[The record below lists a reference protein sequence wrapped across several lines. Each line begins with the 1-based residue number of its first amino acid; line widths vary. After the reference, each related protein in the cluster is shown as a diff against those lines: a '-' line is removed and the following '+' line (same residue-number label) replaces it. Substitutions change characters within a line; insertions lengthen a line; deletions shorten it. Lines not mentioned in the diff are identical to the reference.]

1 MKATYIDYK
10 DTRSFSPL
18 LLKYLEN
25 DASLAS
31 FYGNRPDF
39 AGFSDQIDRKSN
51 SVDREV
57 LVRTLLLQQEKH
69 PLSDQSLA
77 NIRSLKDQNTFTI
90 TTGHQLNIFTGPLYF
105 IFKIV
110 TAIKLARDLK
120 EQFPDKNF
128 IPVYWMATED
138 HDFEEINHT
147 HIFKNKITWY
157 KDAKGAT
164 GRLDLEDI
172 RETVKAYQ
180 NILGLSDNS
189 CKLSKIVETAYLQQ
203 ENLADATSSLVN
215 QLFGEYGIV
224 VLDADHSEL
233 KKLFVPIMKEDI
245 INKISAQ
252 EVEKTSANLE
262 NAGYK
267 SQVHV
272 RDINFFYLTDHI
284 RERIVL
290 NNDGNYELSNH
301 GITFTVEELIQEI
314 ENYPERFSPNVITR
328 PLYQEVIL
336 PNLAYIG
343 GGAEISYWMQLK
355 GMFDYYKVDF
365 PILVPRNSAM
375 IAAGNLSEK
384 IYRLNFTFK
393 SIFKDTKELKKE
405 YVRVHSKHRLNLND
419 EWREFTSLFEK
430 IKLRAHK
437 IDPTLGPSTDAIQ
450 ARLKKAIDRL
460 EKKLLKADQNN
471 YSEALNQIDRIKEK
485 LFPNGTLQERVENF
499 GSYYVT
505 QGDSF
510 VEELV
515 HHFKPL
521 DFKFT
526 VLY

>member
-1 MKATYIDYK
+1 M
-10 DTRSFSPL
+10 
-18 LLKYLEN
+18 
-25 DASLAS
+25 AS
-31 FYGNRPDF
+31 
-39 AGFSDQIDRKSN
+39 
-51 SVDREV
+51 
-57 LVRTLLLQQEKH
+57 
-69 PLSDQSLA
+69 
-77 NIRSLKDQNTFTI
+77 
-90 TTGHQLNIFTGPLYF
+90 
-105 IFKIV
+105 
-110 TAIKLARDLK
+110 
-120 EQFPDKNF
+120 
-128 IPVYWMATED
+128 ED

-147 HIFKNKITWY
+147 YIFKNKITWN
-157 KDAKGAT
+157 KDAQGAT
-164 GRLDLEDI
+164 GRLTLEDI
-172 RETVKAYQ
+172 QETVKAYQ

-189 CKLSKIVETAYLQQ
+189 CKLSKIIETAYLSQ

-224 VLDADHSEL
+224 VLNADHPEL
-233 KKLFVPIMKEDI
+233 KKRFAPIMREDI
-245 INKISAQ
+245 INQVSAK
-252 EVEKTSANLE
+252 EVEKTSLE
-262 NAGYK
+262 LEKAGFK

-272 RDINFFYLTDHI
+272 RDINFFYLTDHN

-290 NNDGNYELSNH
+290 NNEGNYELFNH
-301 GITFTVEELIQEI
+301 GITFTKEELIHEI
-314 ENYPERFSPNVITR
+314 EAHPERFSPNVITR

-336 PNLAYIG
+336 PNIAYIG

-365 PILVPRNSAM
+365 PILIPRNSAM

-393 SIFKDTKELKKE
+393 SVFKDANELKKE

-419 EWREFTSLFEK
+419 EWREFTSIFEK

-437 IDPTLGPSTDAIQ
+437 IDPTLAPSTDAIQ

-471 YSEALNQIDRIKEK
+471 YAEALNQIDRIKEK
-485 LFPNGTLQERVENF
+485 LFPNGTLQERIENF
-499 GSYYVT
+499 GSYYVA

-510 VEELV
+510 IEELV
-515 HHFKPL
+515 DHFKPL